1 MPVRPRTSSTSTT
14 SRACSPK
21 PSATPICRS
30 TAVRAKWNSSTKRQ
44 TRGSADM
51 KMQFVLWCLLTVA
64 IAGAQQ
70 TPPQGPRK
78 PPAAPPADAGAAV
91 DSLGVSLQDLNAIR
105 DGNLSRIQK
114 DGGCPPETAARLADL
129 RLKLRRAEADLS
141 GETLSTTAPVDAQAI
156 AATWFKR
163 PVPEAEPAAARESRL
178 L

>member
-1 MPVRPRTSSTSTT
+1 
-14 SRACSPK
+14 
-21 PSATPICRS
+21 
-30 TAVRAKWNSSTKRQ
+30 
-44 TRGSADM
+44 M

-178 L
+178 LADVLPGAAASAAKPLQNAQQQKALEDEIARLKAETARLSGTCAAKK